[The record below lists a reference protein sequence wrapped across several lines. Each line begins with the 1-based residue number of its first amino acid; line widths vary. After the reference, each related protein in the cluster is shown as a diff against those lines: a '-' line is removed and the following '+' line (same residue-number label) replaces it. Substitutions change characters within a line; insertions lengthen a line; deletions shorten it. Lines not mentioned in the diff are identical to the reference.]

1 MHHFREIECPNCQ
14 HQFVLME
21 HTYNGSIY
29 KIYRRKGYNE
39 ELESTT
45 CPKCNTEMVVL
56 KDLHAG
62 IDINDDSIEVASVL
76 RGI

>member
-14 HQFVLME
+14 YQFVWME

-29 KIYRRKGYNE
+29 KVYRRKGCDE
-39 ELESTT
+39 MLESTK

-56 KDLHAG
+56 KNSHIG
-62 IDINDDSIEVASVL
+62 VDINDESIEVATIL